1 MKKIGFCIL
10 IVMLL
15 TGCTNVPKEVGKTIT
30 CKQDGEVV
38 NIIVIFT
45 TNKDDEIISSSV
57 NTTIKL
63 NTPEDVIVLE
73 ASLLQQKLDF
83 EGIEGIKFDYDIKD
97 NQATITGE
105 YDITKISAD
114 VLPRIGFVDKLK
126 VDGKFKI
133 DKFSELYEKVGVACI
148 VE

>member
-15 TGCTNVPKEVGKTIT
+15 TGCANAPKEVGKTMT

-63 NTPEDVIVLE
+63 NTPEDAIVLQ

-97 NQATITGE
+97 NQATIIGE

-114 VLPRIGFVDKLK
+114 VLPRIGFTDDLK
-126 VDGKFKI
+126 TNGKFKT
-133 DKFSELYEKVGVACI
+133 DKFSELYEEVGVACI